1 MAKKPRYTKIARAF
15 WAAVL
20 VMLLGYVPTAAL
32 KDPRLAMALV
42 ATSMAWF
49 GVTAGSYRR
58 AVVRGLALGLA
69 AGLVIN
75 SALLELRQYDWSEP
89 QGRWW
94 LLAFLAA
101 TMAMCTAVALFFQW
115 RFQVRLRQHR
125 GG

>member
-1 MAKKPRYTKIARAF
+1 
-15 WAAVL
+15 
-20 VMLLGYVPTAAL
+20 
-32 KDPRLAMALV
+32 MALV

-49 GVTAGSYRR
+49 GVTAGSCRR

-69 AGLVIN
+69 AGLAIN